1 MHERNDEPETLLGT
15 VEEIVYHNDDND
27 YTVMELIDRKGHL
40 VTAVGKMAYA
50 AEGEDVTLY
59 GRWITHPEYG
69 EQFSFDHYEREL
81 PTGKKAILR
90 YLSSRVIKGVGPA
103 TASRIVAKYG
113 EDSFDVIEHHP
124 EWLTEIS
131 GISKRKA
138 AEIHQSFCEQTGIRA
153 LMMLCRD
160 FFPTSVVSRIYKKWG
175 TAGEEKLRDN
185 PYALCGEVFGFT
197 FEKAD
202 RFAASLGF
210 APNAPERIEGGLL
223 YILEYNAQS
232 NGHTAL
238 PEDKLIA
245 AGVEHLD
252 ASREEIMASMALLI
266 TRKKLLLSEVNG
278 ARYISSATY
287 GSAERNI
294 AEKLTLLDR
303 SCSLFGER
311 DAMLFIERLEEEF
324 GITYAKKQRQAIM
337 SALCNGVMILTGGP
351 GTGKTTVV
359 RALLRIFD
367 VSGLKTAV
375 LAPTG
380 RAANRMSEAAI
391 CEAKTIHRALEMER
405 SDELYPVYR
414 RNAADPLDA
423 QVVIVDES
431 SMIDVMLMSALLSA
445 LKRGCRIILIGDI
458 NQLPSVGAGCVL
470 SDLIESER
478 FCTVCLDE
486 IFRQSEESLIITN
499 AHRINRGE
507 MPELT
512 VKDKDFFFLPTP
524 EDRVADT
531 VADLICRRLPKAYG
545 KRIASEIQVITPSRK
560 GKAGTERLNTLLR
573 EVENPPAKNKKEMQ
587 IHGTVFR
594 EGDRIMQVRNNYDI
608 TWEKNGITGSGAF
621 NGDIGTLVAFEEEGA
636 RVRFEDREAVYAKEN
651 LEELD
656 HSYAITIHKSQGSE
670 YPVVI
675 IPLCSSAPLLETRNL
690 FYTAVTRACRMVILV
705 GNRAVAERMVAN
717 NRHVMRYTTL
727 KARLVSGK

>member
-1 MHERNDEPETLLGT
+1 MPVITKEPDTLIGT

-27 YTVMELIDRKGHL
+27 YTVMEIIDRSGHL
-40 VTAVGKMAYA
+40 VTCVGKMAYA

-59 GRWITHPEYG
+59 GKWITHPEYG
-69 EQFSFDHYEREL
+69 EQFSFEQYEREL
-81 PTGKKAILR
+81 PTGKKAVLR

-124 EWLTEIS
+124 EWLTEIP
-131 GISKRKA
+131 GISERKA
-138 AEIHQSFCEQTGIRA
+138 AEIHKSFCEQTGIRS

-175 TAGEEKLRDN
+175 TAAEEKMRKN
-185 PYALCGEVFGFT
+185 PYSLCGEVFGVT
-197 FEKAD
+197 FERTD
-202 RFAASLGF
+202 RFAASLHF
-210 APNAPERIEGGLL
+210 EPNAPERIEGGIL
-223 YILEYNAQS
+223 YILEYNAQA
-232 NGHTAL
+232 NGHTVL

-245 AGVEHLD
+245 AAVEHLGV
-252 ASREEIMASMALLI
+252 AKEEALASMAVLL
-266 TRKKLLLSEVNG
+266 TRKKLYLLEKG
-278 ARYISSATY
+278 GTRYIASATY
-287 GSAERNI
+287 GAAEQNI
-294 AEKLTLLDR
+294 AEKLALLDR

-311 DAMLFIERLEEEF
+311 DAMLFIERLEDEF
-324 GITYAKKQRQAIM
+324 GITYAKKQRLAIM

-380 RAANRMSEAAI
+380 RAAKRMSEAAI

-405 SDELYPVYR
+405 SDELFPVYR
-414 RNAADPLDA
+414 RCATDPLDA
-423 QVVIVDES
+423 SVIIVDEA

-445 LKRGCRIILIGDI
+445 LKRGSRLVLIGDV

-470 SDLIESER
+470 SDLIESNR

-507 MPELT
+507 MPVLD
-512 VKDKDFFFLPTP
+512 VKNKDFFFVPTP
-524 EDRVADT
+524 EDRVAET

-545 KRIASEIQVITPSRK
+545 KKITSEIQVITPSRK
-560 GKAGTERLNTLLR
+560 GRAGTERLNTLLR
-573 EVENPPAKNKKEMQ
+573 EVENPPDKSKKEIQ
-587 IHGTVFR
+587 VHGILFR

-608 TWEKNGITGSGAF
+608 VWTKNGLEGSGAF
-621 NGDIGTLVAFEEEGA
+621 NGDTGFLLSLTEDGA
-636 RVRFEDREAVYAKEN
+636 KIRFDDRDASYAKEN

-675 IPLCSSAPLLETRNL
+675 IPLYSCAPMLETRNL

-705 GNRAVAERMVAN
+705 GNRAVAERMVEN
-717 NRHVMRYTTL
+717 NRHIMRYTTL
-727 KARLVSGK
+727 KMRLEE

>member
-1 MHERNDEPETLLGT
+1 MPEITGEPETLFGT
-15 VEEIVYHNDDND
+15 VEEIIYHNDDND

-40 VTAVGKMAYA
+40 VTAVGKMVYA

-59 GRWITHPEYG
+59 GKWITHPDYG
-69 EQFSFDHYEREL
+69 EQFSFDQYEREL

-90 YLSSRVIKGVGPA
+90 YLSSRVIKGIGPA
-103 TASRIVAKYG
+103 TAARIVAKYG

-138 AEIHQSFCEQTGIRA
+138 AEIHQSFTEQTGIRS

-175 TAGEEKLRDN
+175 GEGEEKIRAN
-185 PYALCGEVFGFT
+185 PYMLCGEIFGFT

-202 RFAASLGF
+202 RFASSLGF
-210 APNAPERIEGGLL
+210 APNAPERLEGGLR
-223 YILEYNAQS
+223 YILEYNAQA

-238 PEDKLIA
+238 PEEKLIA
-245 AGVEHLD
+245 AAIEHLGAD
-252 ASREEIMASMALLI
+252 REELMASMALMI
-266 TRKKLLLSEVNG
+266 TRKKLTVTEVG
-278 ARYISSATY
+278 EEKYISSDTY

-294 AEKLTLLDR
+294 ADKLLLLDR
-303 SCSLFGER
+303 ACCLFGER
-311 DAMLFIERLEEEF
+311 DAVLFIERLEEEF
-324 GITYAKKQRQAIM
+324 GITYAKKQREAIM

-359 RALLRIFD
+359 RALLRIFE
-367 VSGLKTAV
+367 VAGLKTAV

-405 SDELYPVYR
+405 SDDLYPVYR

-423 QVVIVDES
+423 QIVIVDES

-470 SDLIESER
+470 SDLIASDR

-507 MPELT
+507 MPVLSA
-512 VKDKDFFFLPTP
+512 KDKDFFFLPTQ

-545 KRIASEIQVITPSRK
+545 KGIVSEIQVITPSRK
-560 GKAGTERLNTLLR
+560 GKAGTERLNALLR
-573 EVENPPAKNKKEMQ
+573 EVENPSAKGKKEMQ
-587 IHGTVFR
+587 IHGTLFR
-594 EGDRIMQVRNNYDI
+594 EGDRVMQIRNNYDI
-608 TWEKNGITGSGAF
+608 TWEKNGNTGSGAF
-621 NGDIGTLVAFEEEGA
+621 NGDIGVLLAFEEEGA
-636 RVRFEDREAVYAKEN
+636 RVRFDDREAIYAKEN

-675 IPLCSSAPLLETRNL
+675 IPLCSSAPMLETRNL

-727 KARLVSGK
+727 LARLSSG

>member
-1 MHERNDEPETLLGT
+1 MPIITNEPESLVGT
-15 VEEIVYHNDDND
+15 VEEIVYHNEDND
-27 YTVMELIDRKGHL
+27 YTVMEIIDRKGHL

-59 GRWITHPEYG
+59 GKWITHPEYG
-69 EQFSFDHYEREL
+69 EQFSFEQYEREL
-81 PTGKKAILR
+81 PTGKKAVLR

-131 GISKRKA
+131 GISPKKA
-138 AEIHQSFCEQTGIRA
+138 AEIHKSFCEQTGIRA

-175 TAGEEKLRDN
+175 TAAEDKMRKD
-185 PYALCGEVFGFT
+185 PYSLCGEVFGVT
-197 FEKAD
+197 FEKTD

-210 APNAPERIEGGLL
+210 EPNAPQRIEGGLL
-223 YILEYNAQS
+223 YILEYNAQA
-232 NGHTAL
+232 NGHTML
-238 PEDKLIA
+238 PEEKLLA
-245 AGVEHLD
+245 AAMEHLGVCK
-252 ASREEIMASMALLI
+252 EEVMASMALLI
-266 TRKKLLLSEVNG
+266 TRKKLFLLEKDSV
-278 ARYISSATY
+278 RYIASAAY
-287 GSAERNI
+287 GSAEKNI
-294 AEKLTLLDR
+294 AEKLSLLDR

-311 DAMLFIERLEEEF
+311 DAMLFIERLEDEF
-324 GITYAKKQRQAIM
+324 GLTYAKKQRHAIV

-380 RAANRMSEAAI
+380 RAAKRMSEAAI

-405 SDELYPVYR
+405 SDELFPVYR
-414 RNAADPLDA
+414 RCAADPLEAD
-423 QVVIVDES
+423 VVIVDEA

-445 LKRGCRIILIGDI
+445 LKRGCRIILIGDV

-470 SDLIESER
+470 SDLIESNR
-478 FCTVCLDE
+478 FCTICLDE

-507 MPELT
+507 MPVLDT
-512 VKDKDFFFLPTP
+512 KNKDFFFLPTP
-524 EDRVADT
+524 EDRVAET

-545 KRIASEIQVITPSRK
+545 KKISSEIQVITPSRK
-560 GKAGTERLNTLLR
+560 GRAGTERLNMLLR
-573 EVENPPAKNKKEMQ
+573 EVENPPDKNKKELQ

-608 TWEKNGITGSGAF
+608 VWTKNGIDGTGAF
-621 NGDIGTLVAFEEEGA
+621 NGDIGILLSLVEDGGG
-636 RVRFEDREAVYAKEN
+636 RVRFDDREAIYAKEN
-651 LEELD
+651 MEELD

-675 IPLCSSAPLLETRNL
+675 IPLYSCAPMLETRNL

-727 KARLVSGK
+727 KMRLEE

>member
-1 MHERNDEPETLLGT
+1 MPEITGEPETLFGT
-15 VEEIVYHNDDND
+15 VEEIIYHNDDND

-40 VTAVGKMAYA
+40 VTAVGKMVYA
-50 AEGEDVTLY
+50 AEGEDVMLY
-59 GRWITHPEYG
+59 GKWITHPDYG
-69 EQFSFDHYEREL
+69 EQFSFDQYEREL

-90 YLSSRVIKGVGPA
+90 YLSSRVIKGIGPA
-103 TASRIVAKYG
+103 TAARIVAKYG

-138 AEIHQSFCEQTGIRA
+138 AEIHQSFTEQTGIRA

-175 TAGEEKLRDN
+175 GEGEEKLRAN
-185 PYALCGEVFGFT
+185 PYVLCGEVFGFT

-210 APNAPERIEGGLL
+210 APNAPERLEGGLR
-223 YILEYNAQS
+223 YILEYNAQA

-238 PEDKLIA
+238 PEEKLIA
-245 AGVEHLD
+245 AAVEHLG
-252 ASREEIMASMALLI
+252 AEREEIMASMALMI
-266 TRKKLLLSEVNG
+266 TRKKLIVTKVGEEK
-278 ARYISSATY
+278 YISSDTY

-294 AEKLTLLDR
+294 ADKLLLLDR
-303 SCSLFGER
+303 ACCLFGER
-311 DAMLFIERLEEEF
+311 DAVLFIERLEEEF
-324 GITYAKKQRQAIM
+324 GITYAKKQREAIM

-359 RALLRIFD
+359 RALLRIFE
-367 VSGLKTAV
+367 VAGLKTAV

-405 SDELYPVYR
+405 SDDLFPVYR

-445 LKRGCRIILIGDI
+445 LKRGCRIVLIGDI

-470 SDLIESER
+470 SDLIASGR

-507 MPELT
+507 MPVLSA
-512 VKDKDFFFLPTP
+512 KDKDFFFLPTH

-545 KRIASEIQVITPSRK
+545 KGIVSEIQVITPSRK

-573 EVENPPAKNKKEMQ
+573 EVENPSAKNKKEMQ
-587 IHGTVFR
+587 IHGTLFR
-594 EGDRIMQVRNNYDI
+594 EGDRVMQIRNNYDI
-608 TWEKNGITGSGAF
+608 TWEKNGNTGSGAF
-621 NGDIGTLVAFEEEGA
+621 NGDIGVLLSFEEEGA
-636 RVRFEDREAVYAKEN
+636 RVLFDDREAVYAKEN

-675 IPLCSSAPLLETRNL
+675 IPLCSSAPMLETRNL

-727 KARLVSGK
+727 LARLSAD